1 MQTEEDFAAIGPII
15 KEAAESKK
23 RIAVLRSEVDRA
35 SKALAE
41 AADLIREVLEEGV
54 VMRISNGQ
62 RELPLN
68 ERLSRAVSGIASA
81 DAILSLCSD
90 LRSERARA
98 EKLRQSIQDIGV

>member
-1 MQTEEDFAAIGPII
+1 MRTEEDFAAIGPII

-35 SKALAE
+35 ARALAN
-41 AADLIREVLEEGV
+41 AADLIKEVLDEGV

-62 RELPLN
+62 KELPLH
-68 ERLSRAVSGIASA
+68 ERLSRAASGIASA

-90 LRSERARA
+90 LRSERAKS
-98 EKLRQSIQDIGV
+98 EKLQQSIRDIGV